1 MRMGRV
7 VGMTLWAGLLA
18 GGGVAGARETAD
30 GDMKMRM
37 IAPSPASG
45 SVLMARDGAARRLGR
60 PECAELFR
68 DFTDADGHPLQEKL
82 DAYRLTGPEY
92 LSLIYF
98 ADGADDGRCGDE
110 SVLASTTPGS
120 RRVSICRRF
129 ARAYHQDRNW
139 AEVVVIHEALHTL
152 GLGENPPTSFEISTR
167 VASRC
172 R

>member
-1 MRMGRV
+1 MIASSP
-7 VGMTLWAGLLA
+7 TAGSIIM
-18 GGGVAGARETAD
+18 ARE
-30 GDMKMRM
+30 
-37 IAPSPASG
+37 
-45 SVLMARDGAARRLGR
+45 GAARRLAN
-60 PECAELFR
+60 PKCAEVFR
-68 DFTDADGHPLQEKL
+68 DFADDQGRSLQERL

-98 ADGADDGRCGDE
+98 ADGSDEGRCGDE
-110 SVLASTTPGS
+110 NVLANTTPGS
-120 RRVSICRRF
+120 RHVAVCRRF
-129 ARAYHQDRNW
+129 ARVYRDDRTW